1 MRFPRLFRLL
11 LILTLFF
18 PLFSYAEKIPKG
30 FVYLKD
36 VAPSILQD
44 MRYAGYHNFVG
55 RPIKG
60 YHAKACILTRQ
71 AAKALARVQTT
82 LLKSN
87 LSLKVYD
94 CYRPQSASND
104 FMAWSKNRKNT
115 KMKGEFYPRVS
126 KNRLFKLGYIAK
138 KSGHS
143 RGSTVDLTIVPIPTP
158 PEAHYV
164 RGQPL
169 KSCFSPY
176 LKRYRDNSIDMGT
189 GYDCLD
195 SLTQAFNPRVGIV
208 SYDNRML
215 LRHIM
220 QKYGFAPYTKE
231 WWHFTLKNEPYK
243 NTYFYFPILSEK

>member
-1 MRFPRLFRLL
+1 
-11 LILTLFF
+11 
-18 PLFSYAEKIPKG
+18 
-30 FVYLKD
+30 VYLKY

-44 MRYAGYHNFVG
+44 IRYAGYHNFVG

-60 YHAKACILTRQ
+60 YHAKECILTWQ
-71 AAKALARVQTT
+71 AAKALANVQAM
-82 LLKSN
+82 LLKSK

-104 FMAWSKNRKNT
+104 FMAWSKKPDNT

-126 KNRLFKLGYIAK
+126 KKRLFQLGYIAK

-143 RGSTVDLTIVPIPTP
+143 RGSTVDLSVVPISAPQ
-158 PEAHYV
+158 EAHYV
-164 RGQPL
+164 RGQTL
-169 KSCFSPY
+169 KTCFSPY

-195 SLTQAFNPRVGIV
+195 SLAHAFSPRVGMV
-208 SYDNRML
+208 PYEHRRF

-220 QKYGFAPYTKE
+220 QKYGFVPYTKE

-243 NTYFYFPILSEK
+243 NTYFNFPILSEK